1 MKSQCLASIQKLCKV
16 EGKYNLLRGKK
27 QFLKIPRN
35 DKNDRTS
42 IDWKDIKTDIINTL
56 HMFRSLEE
64 N

>member
-1 MKSQCLASIQKLCKV
+1 MQGGRKMQLITR
-16 EGKYNLLRGKK
+16 EK
-27 QFLKIPRN
+27 QFLEIPRN